1 MKFNIFKDVVQIPND
16 KGVNENYNVLVVHDE
31 NNQVLAHSK
40 ATKESVVFL
49 EYDGLFYLCDDN
61 NKIWVSWDSIVNK
74 FKD

>member
-31 NNQVLAHSK
+31 NNQVLAHSQ

-49 EYDGLFYLCDDN
+49 EYDGLFTCVMIIIRFGL
-61 NKIWVSWDSIVNK
+61 VGTV
-74 FKD
+74 

>member
-31 NNQVLAHSK
+31 NNQVLAHSQ

-49 EYDGLFYLCDDN
+49 EYDDLFYLFVCFF
-61 NKIWVSWDSIVNK
+61 IVYI
-74 FKD
+74 